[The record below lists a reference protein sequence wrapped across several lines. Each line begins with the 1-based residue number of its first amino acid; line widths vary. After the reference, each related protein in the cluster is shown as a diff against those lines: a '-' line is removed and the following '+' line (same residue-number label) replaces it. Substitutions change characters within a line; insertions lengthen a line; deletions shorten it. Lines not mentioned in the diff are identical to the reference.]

1 MLFKILH
8 ITVPFSFLSVL
19 RTAFIIVSMLS
30 VTLKANA
37 DSHWWDEMDVYVGAG
52 IGQSSLTPYHL
63 TNNNYDVEERS
74 NGAWK
79 LTAGLDVNDYI
90 SLEGYYS
97 DLGSSDLSSDTLDD
111 GKIDYRMAGA
121 DALLYF
127 WSEDKKR
134 APNSLALYAK
144 AGLNYTNTYHSSNI
158 EENTDLRKA
167 FAGLG
172 AEVYLENYFS
182 IRFEFESYNADASL
196 LSLNLMKRFGFNSQR
211 SRKSDFTGMVEA
223 LPVTAAGPKIAFI
236 MPVVLDSD
244 VDGML
249 DDEDQCLETE
259 KGVVIDEFG
268 CDNLQVIVDGLVAP
282 LQFDK
287 NTSHL
292 TQVSHAE
299 LDSIAEILKAGMAIN
314 VEVNV
319 YAEDIND
326 VEYIKGLS
334 KHRAES
340 VIAYLVEKG
349 IAAERML
356 ATGYEK
362 EKPVVEANSVA
373 TGAQNPLVEFIL
385 TIY

>member
-1 MLFKILH
+1 
-8 ITVPFSFLSVL
+8 
-19 RTAFIIVSMLS
+19 
-30 VTLKANA
+30 
-37 DSHWWDEMDVYVGAG
+37 
-52 IGQSSLTPYHL
+52 
-63 TNNNYDVEERS
+63 
-74 NGAWK
+74 
-79 LTAGLDVNDYI
+79 
-90 SLEGYYS
+90 
-97 DLGSSDLSSDTLDD
+97 
-111 GKIDYRMAGA
+111 
-121 DALLYF
+121 
-127 WSEDKKR
+127 
-134 APNSLALYAK
+134 
-144 AGLNYTNTYHSSNI
+144 
-158 EENTDLRKA
+158 
-167 FAGLG
+167 
-172 AEVYLENYFS
+172 
-182 IRFEFESYNADASL
+182 
-196 LSLNLMKRFGFNSQR
+196 
-211 SRKSDFTGMVEA
+211 
-223 LPVTAAGPKIAFI
+223 

-268 CDNLQVIVDGLVAP
+268 CDNLQGIVDGLVAP

-340 VIAYLVEKG
+340 VIAYLLEKG

-385 TIY
+385 TTY